1 MTDIGIYMGAVAE
14 VARIAGDIAKR
25 HYGRSPETR
34 TKNDGSPVTIA
45 DINAERAA
53 RQWIEQRFPDDGIIG
68 EELAPV
74 RSGAA
79 RRWILDP
86 IDGTYTF
93 LQTVPLWG
101 TLVAV
106 AEADSVIAGAA
117 YFPSLDEII
126 VAAPGEGCW
135 WNGARAGVST
145 VAELGKARLV
155 TTDARF
161 IRDAARRERWMRLQ
175 DGARTM
181 RTWGDCYGYLL
192 VATGRAEIM
201 VDDVI
206 ADWDGA
212 ALMPIINEA
221 GGVFTDWRG
230 RATAFGGDAIATN
243 AKLGA
248 IVRDVLAPAVAIA
261 PARTAS

>member
-1 MTDIGIYMGAVAE
+1 MTDIGTYMSAVAE

-53 RQWIEQRFPDDGIIG
+53 RQWIEQRFPGDGIVG
-68 EELAPV
+68 EELPPV

-117 YFPSLDEII
+117 YFPHWTRSSLRLPARMLVERRTRGRVHGCGTGQSAIGHNGRA
-126 VAAPGEGCW
+126 VHSRRGE
-135 WNGARAGVST
+135 ARA
-145 VAELGKARLV
+145 L
-155 TTDARF
+155 
-161 IRDAARRERWMRLQ
+161 DAAAGWR
-175 DGARTM
+175 AHNANV
-181 RTWGDCYGYLL
+181 GDCYGYLL
-192 VATGRAEIM
+192 VATGRADIM

-230 RATAFGGDAIATN
+230 GPPPLVAT
-243 AKLGA
+243 
-248 IVRDVLAPAVAIA
+248 R
-261 PARTAS
+261 